1 MILKR
6 NYLLYKYHHFLVA
19 SVCVYFRLGHM
30 IYNRISM
37 KENNMFCILF
47 LKNWRQS
54 VQSLVRKI
62 FYMHTTVQ
70 YTINLNFVAI
80 AFCYTV
86 VPGHAKQDGIND
98 LLESVNNNFSYF
110 LFWGQLGFILCKF
123 KFSHL

>member
-1 MILKR
+1 
-6 NYLLYKYHHFLVA
+6 
-19 SVCVYFRLGHM
+19 
-30 IYNRISM
+30 M

-70 YTINLNFVAI
+70 YAINLNFVAI

-86 VPGHAKQDGIND
+86 VPGHAKQEGIND
-98 LLESVNNNFSYF
+98 LLETITVLVISSFGVS
-110 LFWGQLGFILCKF
+110 
-123 KFSHL
+123 